1 MNMGEPVFLGSET
14 NDKMMGVVI
23 ALAREV
29 YALQDRLGIVEK
41 MLEDKDILSRLAI
54 DEYKPDD
61 SEQKLIQQRRDQFIQ
76 QLLRPIIE

>member
-1 MNMGEPVFLGSET
+1 MGEPVFLGSET
-14 NDKMMGVVI
+14 NDKMMRVVM

-29 YALQDRLGIVEK
+29 YILQDRLGIVEK
-41 MLEDKDILSRLAI
+41 MLEDKDILSRQAI

-61 SEQKLIQQRRDQFIQ
+61 SEHKLIQQRRDQFIQ